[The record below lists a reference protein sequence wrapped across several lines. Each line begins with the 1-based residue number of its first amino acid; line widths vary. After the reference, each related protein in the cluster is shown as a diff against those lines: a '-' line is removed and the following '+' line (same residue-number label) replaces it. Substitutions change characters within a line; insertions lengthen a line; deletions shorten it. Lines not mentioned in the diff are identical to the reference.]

1 MKDKL
6 FESELKDMLGYYKMA
21 EDERRL
27 ELRIYKVRWIWYHTI
42 LAIGLGLVVY
52 LLWEINN
59 KLTGTKINELS
70 K

>member
-1 MKDKL
+1 MKDKV
-6 FESELKDMLGYYKMA
+6 FESKIKEMLEYYKIA

-42 LAIGLGLVVY
+42 LAVGLGFVVY

-59 KLTGTKINELS
+59 KLGGLI
-70 K
+70 

>member
-6 FESELKDMLGYYKMA
+6 FESKIKEMLEYYEMA

-27 ELRIYKVRWIWYHTI
+27 ELRIYKIRWIWYHTI
-42 LAIGLGLVVY
+42 LAVGLCFVVY

-59 KLTGTKINELS
+59 KIGGLI
-70 K
+70 

>member
-1 MKDKL
+1 VKDKV
-6 FESELKDMLGYYKMA
+6 FESKIKEMLEYYKIA

-42 LAIGLGLVVY
+42 LAVGLGFVVY

-59 KLTGTKINELS
+59 KLGGLI
-70 K
+70 